1 MPAPRDPADGFRMAG
16 ALPERRVRLLDGR
29 RLDDDVV
36 ELPVLAVEREP
47 LVRRPRLGDD
57 VDRFLEAR
65 LGLLHRDAEA
75 DELVVP
81 VALADAEIQPPA
93 RQQID
98 RRRLFGQQ
106 HRVVPG
112 QHDHRGAKPQRARAR
127 ADPGEQVQRRRDL
140 AEAGE
145 VMLDDERALIA
156 ERLGLDD
163 VLDVVLEAGGA
174 VDVGAAAL
182 RLRRAEESELH
193 GCSCS
198 ARVIPMRH
206 LLKYPPQPLAG
217 FGHRRVRLVHPAG
230 PEEEAVVHAVP
241 TRGDC
246 RRSGGTQLLGVVFAL
261 VAQRVVFGGDHQR
274 GRQAS

>member
-1 MPAPRDPADGFRMAG
+1 MAG
-16 ALPERRVRLLDGR
+16 ALPERRMRLLDGR

-36 ELPVLAVEREP
+36 ELPVFAVEREP

-65 LGLLHRDAEA
+65 LRLLHRNAEA

-81 VALADAEIQPPA
+81 VALADAEIQPAA

-106 HRVVPG
+106 HRIVPG

-127 ADPGEQVQRRRDL
+127 ADPGEQVQRRGDL

-145 VMLDDERALIA
+145 MMLDDEGALIA

-163 VLDVVLEAGGA
+163 VFDVVLEAGGA

-182 RLRRAEESELH
+182 RLRRAKESELH
-193 GCSCS
+193 G
-198 ARVIPMRH
+198 
-206 LLKYPPQPLAG
+206 
-217 FGHRRVRLVHPAG
+217 PA
-230 PEEEAVVHAVP
+230 P
-241 TRGDC
+241 
-246 RRSGGTQLLGVVFAL
+246 LLGETL
-261 VAQRVVFGGDHQR
+261 SRRGGY
-274 GRQAS
+274 